1 MFMVRSLSIISA
13 VALFAAAGLADNS
26 SRARATDSGASLKP
40 FLGKWQLDKKKSAAK
55 GGPEDL
61 QCELKESDGGLLIK
75 SKYQEPKNAMY
86 PLLWVGVMTY
96 ELPLSVDGS
105 DKTNQI
111 GPFQQVAKT
120 TIDGNKMT
128 TDWTAHVANGENKA
142 EGAVQGQWIRT
153 VSDDGKEMTLHVIA
167 KSSDGR
173 NLDQTLYFRRK

>member
-1 MFMVRSLSIISA
+1 
-13 VALFAAAGLADNS
+13 
-26 SRARATDSGASLKP
+26 
-40 FLGKWQLDKKKSAAK
+40 
-55 GGPEDL
+55 
-61 QCELKESDGGLLIK
+61 
-75 SKYQEPKNAMY
+75 MY

-142 EGAVQGQWIRT
+142 EGAVQGT
-153 VSDDGKEMTLHVIA
+153 VDPDRIGRRQRDDLACHSQII
-167 KSSDGR
+167 
-173 NLDQTLYFRRK
+173 RRKKSGPRPFTSAGNNRKTINRIQSLRDPAPDEVSADPGLNTRRAPSRATK